1 MSLYIISKFKT
12 INFFKRYKCLLLI
25 FITRKIFFIDRS
37 VKMVYN
43 MSMGRKKLYSDE
55 DTLGKLLTTFY
66 KTGFGGTSI
75 TDLTEATGLLRGS
88 LYSTFGSKLGMFLET
103 LKYSITKS
111 DDKTLKLVIIAT
123 LELASYND
131 EVKKLVIDYMK
142 TNKINQEMLGIEI
155 LKIGKIIGD

>member
-1 MSLYIISKFKT
+1 
-12 INFFKRYKCLLLI
+12 
-25 FITRKIFFIDRS
+25 
-37 VKMVYN
+37 
-43 MSMGRKKLYSDE
+43 MGRKKLYSDE

-111 DDKTLKLVIIAT
+111 DDKTLKLVIIAI